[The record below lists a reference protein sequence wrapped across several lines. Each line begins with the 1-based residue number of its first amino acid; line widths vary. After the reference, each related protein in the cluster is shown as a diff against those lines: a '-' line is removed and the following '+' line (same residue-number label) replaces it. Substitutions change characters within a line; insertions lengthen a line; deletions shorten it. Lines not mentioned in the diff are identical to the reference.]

1 MPWVTETKLATN
13 EINAM
18 SEWNKTCYKWNKI
31 SNEIFAVQEWNQ
43 EWDIRREWN
52 EIYFISFTV
61 ADQDA
66 PWQLSRIHDVDG
78 TY

>member
-1 MPWVTETKLATN
+1 MLWVN
-13 EINAM
+13 EIKFAKNEIDTVE
-18 SEWNKTCYKWNKI
+18 EWNGI
-31 SNEIFAVQEWNQ
+31 WNQ

-66 PWQLSRIHDVDG
+66 HSNCQE
-78 TY
+78 YMM